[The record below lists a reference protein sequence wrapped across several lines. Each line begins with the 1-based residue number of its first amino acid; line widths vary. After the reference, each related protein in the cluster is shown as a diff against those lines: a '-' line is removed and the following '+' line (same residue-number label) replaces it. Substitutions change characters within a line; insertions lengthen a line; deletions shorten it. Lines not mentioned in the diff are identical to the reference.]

1 MEIGSTFLITDI
13 TDWWCPQ
20 EEAHSYFADLYNV
33 QRDILPFIPRVVGV
47 EACSS
52 HGWDVTS
59 WRWSKTTGETFREKL
74 GVRHFAWAN
83 NGMLDGD
90 DPALYST
97 NTENDSE
104 IKREAEERELHRMVR
119 VHDVLEMWQGRQND
133 VLPRWSLAHNTS
145 RWQT

>member
-1 MEIGSTFLITDI
+1 
-13 TDWWCPQ
+13 
-20 EEAHSYFADLYNV
+20 
-33 QRDILPFIPRVVGV
+33 
-47 EACSS
+47 
-52 HGWDVTS
+52 
-59 WRWSKTTGETFREKL
+59 
-74 GVRHFAWAN
+74 
-83 NGMLDGD
+83 MLDGD

-145 RWQT
+145 R